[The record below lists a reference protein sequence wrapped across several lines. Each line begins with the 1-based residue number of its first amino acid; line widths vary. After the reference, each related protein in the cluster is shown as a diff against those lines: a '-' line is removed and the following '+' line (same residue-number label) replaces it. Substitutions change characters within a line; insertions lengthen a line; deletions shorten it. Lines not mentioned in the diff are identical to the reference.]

1 MPISVPDLFSATAAV
16 CFGVVL
22 PWAQRVDAGSPP
34 LLRKMAV
41 WGLPFLVLAAS
52 WERGPTAALL
62 AMPAMVYAIWLFAY
76 GAGRFLANAGESPA
90 VSWLEALSSSGPL
103 VAATAWVWSRYNSQF
118 AGFPEPLATLTVVHF
133 SITFGVL
140 PAALVA
146 WTRAMPEHS
155 SRRAQHGSLWIY
167 TLSAPL
173 TALCFALRTEVMRPG
188 AVEAVCA
195 VAFAGGFFVWWAGIG
210 STRARWAGLPLV
222 MGFGLGAGYTVTQ
235 HLGWPYL
242 SIPQMFGLHGALNLF
257 GSVALMAWAPVR
269 AVLPGAP
276 APEARF
282 PVVMGEAE
290 SALFVDKHRRDLG
303 PWSEAAFGR
312 MKEAL
317 LGYRF
322 YPAKTMVR
330 RTQFEEE
337 GRAVRVGDRIGMGLL
352 LPNLSGLPAI
362 CLPAVVEVHE
372 VFDGAEAVRLGY
384 RTTTFHYGRGQW
396 LAEVSR
402 QEDRLVLEVRAHV
415 RPSRWFVW
423 LGLPVYRRF
432 QLGAFRAGCAN
443 LQALI

>member
-1 MPISVPDLFSATAAV
+1 MPVSVPDLFSVTAAV

-34 LLRKMAV
+34 VLRRLALV
-41 WGLPFLVLAAS
+41 GLPFLVLAAS
-52 WERGPTAALL
+52 WERGPVAALL
-62 AMPAMVYAIWLFAY
+62 ALPAMVYAVWLFAH
-76 GAGRFLANAGESPA
+76 GAGRFLASVGESPA
-90 VSWLEALSSSGPL
+90 VIWLEALSSSGPL
-103 VAATAWVWSRYNSQF
+103 VAATAWVWSRYNSLF

-146 WTRAMPEHS
+146 WTRATPVERVGGLRH
-155 SRRAQHGSLWIY
+155 AALWIY

-173 TALCFALRTEVMRPG
+173 TALCFALREEVMRPG

-242 SIPQMFGLHGALNLF
+242 SIPQMFGIHGALNLF
-257 GSVALMAWAPVR
+257 GSMALTAWAPVR
-269 AVLPGAP
+269 AGLRGAP

-303 PWSEAAFGR
+303 PWSESAFER
-312 MKEAL
+312 MKKAL
-317 LGYRF
+317 LGYQF
-322 YPAKTMVR
+322 YPATTMVR

-352 LPNLSGLPAI
+352 LPNLPGLPPI

-372 VFDGAEAVRLGY
+372 VFDGAEATRLGY